1 MMRKK
6 VSKVSHI
13 HWGHILVRQ
22 FVHKVE
28 NLSNGYRTK
37 ILIHFIN
44 LVIRFQKER
53 KNTME
58 IIYWSEEYP
67 YEKTLTVKKE
77 KNSVGTHTS
86 VLYYF
91 IWSLYEDN
99 TDIKAYHVDGC
110 SSLYVI
116 KWTRKYP
123 AYL

>member
-37 ILIHFIN
+37 ILIHYIN
-44 LVIRFQKER
+44 LVISEKE
-53 KNTME
+53 KKHNG

-67 YEKTLTVKKE
+67 YEKTLTVKEE

-99 TDIKAYHVDGC
+99 TDIKAYIMQMDAQ
-110 SSLYVI
+110 
-116 KWTRKYP
+116 
-123 AYL
+123 AYTS